1 MEVEVKEFTLI
12 ELLNMLIKESSLY
25 ITNIKDLLDELKLVK
40 IINAM

>member
-25 ITNIKDLLDELKLVK
+25 IGNIKDLLDELKLVK